1 MHKWLTNLSFTF
13 QVKQHIHF
21 HIALSM
27 LKVTGRKALLT
38 FAVSILWVG
47 GIKLL
52 KLVPIGHMNQSERS
66 LKLYLRAINKNVLN
80 IQQIWAAG
88 I

>member
-13 QVKQHIHF
+13 QVTQHF
-21 HIALSM
+21 HIALNM

-38 FAVSILWVG
+38 FAVSIQWVG

-52 KLVPIGHMNQSERS
+52 KLVPIGHMNQSEPS
-66 LKLYLRAINKNVLN
+66 LKLYLRAINENVLN
-80 IQQIWAAG
+80 IQQNWAAG